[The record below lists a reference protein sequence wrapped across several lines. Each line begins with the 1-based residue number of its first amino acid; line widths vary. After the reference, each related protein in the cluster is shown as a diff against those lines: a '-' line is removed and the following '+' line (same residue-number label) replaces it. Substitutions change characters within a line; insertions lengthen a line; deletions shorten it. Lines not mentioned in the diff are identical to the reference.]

1 MGRGL
6 VFLVGAGV
14 GVFVVLRVRRA
25 LVNAKE
31 QTTPSAIADRLGQAA
46 DDLVARVGEF
56 TTAFS
61 TAMAEREQELRTEL
75 GMVEGP
81 APERAAGR

>member
-6 VFLVGAGV
+6 IFLVGAGV

-25 LVNAKE
+25 VLSAKE
-31 QTTPSAIADRLGQAA
+31 QTTPSAIADRFGRAA
-46 DDLVARVGEF
+46 EDLAARVGEF
-56 TTAFS
+56 TTAFTS
-61 TAMAEREQELRTEL
+61 AMTEREQELRTEL
-75 GMVEGP
+75 GMVDGS